1 MANFDSEIHLRYL
14 PVEEAIY
21 RLEKYLDSA
30 FVNKIGTI
38 RIVHGKGSGAVSRA
52 VWDLLGSHPLV
63 KDFRFA
69 DHGEGDYGV
78 TIAEMEER

>member
-1 MANFDSEIHLRYL
+1 MVNFDSEIHLRHL
-14 PVEEAIY
+14 PVEDALHK
-21 RLEKYLDSA
+21 LEKYLDSA
-30 FVNKIGTI
+30 FVNEIGTV

-52 VWDLLGSHPLV
+52 VWDLLKTHPLV

-78 TIAEMEER
+78 TITEMEER

>member
-1 MANFDSEIHLRYL
+1 MPSFDSEIHLRHL
-14 PVEEAIY
+14 PVEDALY

-30 FVNKIGTI
+30 FFNKIGTI
-38 RIVHGKGSGAVSRA
+38 RIVHGKGSGAVSKA
-52 VWDLLGSHPLV
+52 VWDLLKTHPLV

-78 TIAEMEER
+78 TITEMEER